1 MVTCVLHPVMT
12 RSCSTNSQIR
22 QSQRGSVHFRLK
34 IQLLDRQRRLV
45 LGGMLGAASLL
56 AARPLRTFA
65 ASPDRTIVSADG
77 IIRTTLKS
85 YMNDAGEEFRL
96 VLTTYPPGVGLPVH
110 HHPSVAHN
118 YILEGIAES
127 QYAGEELFHFTSG
140 QSYQDKASVK
150 HMVFR
155 NPAPA
160 QISDRLYSEEGRVL
174 SHYSVGGNEDMRGSA
189 FLF

>member
-1 MVTCVLHPVMT
+1 MSKKL
-12 RSCSTNSQIR
+12 IG
-22 QSQRGSVHFRLK
+22 GSLSLAAECALPK
-34 IQLLDRQRRLV
+34 IEADLQRRLV

-56 AARPLRTFA
+56 AAKPLRAFA

-77 IIRTTLKS
+77 IVRTTLES
-85 YMNDAGEEFRL
+85 YTNDAGEDFRL

-140 QSYQDKASVK
+140 QSYQDKASLK

-155 NPAPA
+155 NPDRTAPLKYLIA
-160 QISDRLYSEEGRVL
+160 
-174 SHYSVGGNEDMRGSA
+174 YSVKRGES
-189 FLF
+189 FLMIP